1 MTATLTSTVT
11 RIHAIGGLRA
21 WIVWFLAANC
31 FFYAFFQRAAPSVM
45 VDPLMAAF
53 DVGAAVT
60 GNLAALY
67 LYVYAL
73 LQLPVGLLLDR
84 WGPRILMAGGMALVG
99 IGVIAFALSPNI
111 WVAYAGRF
119 LVGAG
124 SAVGFIS
131 ALTIASAWHPPSRFG
146 LFSGLTM
153 GYAMLGGFLAQGPLG
168 GLIDQ
173 YGWRDPMLTS
183 GIWGAVLAL
192 LIWLLVRDRPDG
204 QRVERTGT
212 QSLGA
217 SLKQAMTRRQNWVL
231 GFYGL
236 LLSGPFLSYGL
247 LWGVPHI
254 MLMHGVDREVAGFST
269 SLMTVGFAFG
279 GPLGGFLSDFF
290 RRRKLPLMN
299 AAFFSLLL
307 WVVMLYGFEP
317 TLLQRQIM
325 IFLVGLFGGSMIV
338 CLAAARELSPPS
350 IGGAVTGFVNGM
362 FVGGGALLQPAV
374 GIVLDLSW
382 DGAVSAQTGIPVYS
396 VADYQV
402 ALLVLP
408 VCAGLGALLS
418 LFIRES
424 HCVPAGEDA

>member
-1 MTATLTSTVT
+1 MTSVTASTVA
-11 RIHAIGGLRA
+11 RVHAVGGFRA

-53 DVGAAVT
+53 GVGAAVT

-67 LYVYAL
+67 LYVYAA

-84 WGPRILMAGGMALVG
+84 WGPRVLLAGGMALVG
-99 IGVIAFALSPNI
+99 VGIIAFALSPNI

-124 SAVGFIS
+124 SAVSFIS
-131 ALTIASAWHPPSRFG
+131 ALTIASTWHSPGRFG

-153 GYAMLGGFLAQGPLG
+153 GYAMIGGFLAQGPLG
-168 GLIDQ
+168 GLIEQ
-173 YGWRDPMLTS
+173 YGWRDPMLMT

-204 QRVERTGT
+204 LRVSRTGT
-212 QSLGA
+212 QSFGT
-217 SLKQAMTRRQNWVL
+217 SLKQALARRQNWVL
-231 GFYGL
+231 GFYGM

-247 LWGVPHI
+247 LWGVPHL
-254 MLMHGVDREVAGFST
+254 MLVHGIGREAAGFT
-269 SLMTVGFAFG
+269 LSLMTVGFAFG

-299 AAFFSLLL
+299 AAFFSVLL

-325 IFLVGLFGGSMIV
+325 IFLVGLFGGSMVV
-338 CLAAARELSPPS
+338 CVAAARELSPPS

-362 FVGGGALLQPAV
+362 FVGGGALLQPAI
-374 GIVLDLSW
+374 GMVLDLSW
-382 DGAVSAQTGIPVYS
+382 DGAISPETGVPIYS
-396 VADYQV
+396 VADYQA
-402 ALLVLP
+402 ALIVLP
-408 VCAGLGALLS
+408 ASAGLGAILS
-418 LFIRES
+418 MFIRES
-424 HCVPAGEDA
+424 HCMPAGEDA